1 MRSTTNF
8 PKSTRLPPS
17 NLFTEAPV
25 GSNVAICLIAFLITA
40 CGLLAYRPAI
50 ADGLVESRTITVE
63 AGYDSDKSKTWYLE
77 FQLGLSSGYWI
88 YLAAQNNDV
97 ASEDGF
103 KFDSRS
109 YIAGFGSDPDA
120 KFNYDITYENWGN
133 PGLFDTDALRAT
145 ITWVPGDWAFY
156 IMPQYR
162 QIDLAN
168 IDNNDS
174 ISFSERGLG
183 AGVRYAGI
191 PDWTLYL
198 EQYEYRFSKD
208 PDFLNDIG
216 VTDNLTYTA
225 TSLES
230 GLYDYETV
238 LGISRWLAP
247 ANITLQHI
255 RDKSAID
262 NSIVKTSEAEVD
274 YYVSDAFVPYLRVG
288 RASFRGYSPLWYGNI
303 GLQFTW

>member
-1 MRSTTNF
+1 MQATICHYF
-8 PKSTRLPPS
+8 M
-17 NLFTEAPV
+17 EAPI
-25 GSNVAICLIAFLITA
+25 GSTAAISLTVFLISA
-40 CGLLAYRPAI
+40 CCLLSYRSAI
-50 ADGLVESRTITVE
+50 AEGLIESRTITVE
-63 AGYDSDKSKTWYLE
+63 AGYDSDKSKTLYLD
-77 FQLGLSSGYWI
+77 FQLGLNSGYWI
-88 YLAAQNNDV
+88 NLAAQKDDV
-97 ASEDGF
+97 ESEDGF
-103 KFDSRS
+103 RFDSRT

-145 ITWVPGDWAFY
+145 ITWVPGDWAFS

-162 QIDLAN
+162 KIDLDS

-174 ISFSERGLG
+174 ISFNERGLG

-191 PDWTLYL
+191 SDWTVYL

-216 VTDNLTYTA
+216 VTDNLIYTA

-247 ANITLQHI
+247 TNITLQYI

-274 YYVSDAFVPYLRVG
+274 YYVSDAIVPYLRFG
-288 RASFRGYSPLWYGNI
+288 RASFRGYSPLWYGYI
-303 GLQFTW
+303 GLQFAW